1 MTHNYP
7 KNISDPADESV
18 NAHFPEPFHF
28 HKEKINLPEY
38 TKKSEHIDPNFVPA
52 NEKKVTTENPEEI
65 PENDYEN
72 NDENE
77 KKNGKKIM

>member
-1 MTHNYP
+1 MTHNYH

-28 HKEKINLPEY
+28 HKGNVNLPEY
-38 TKKSEHIDPNFVPA
+38 SNKSDDNDPIA
-52 NEKKVTTENPEEI
+52 NEKLVITEKHEQI

-72 NDENE
+72 IDENE
-77 KKNGKKIM
+77 KKNTKKIM